1 MRRGRLSDL
10 SIDMTKVSEK
20 GQIVMPKEVRD
31 KLGLKT
37 GSKLIIIAT
46 SDLMIMQKAELVGE
60 RMRAWEIVNRARS
73 LAEKLGLRKLGL

>member
-1 MRRGRLSDL
+1 MSDI
-10 SIDMTKVSEK
+10 SIDTTRVSEK
-20 GQIVMPKEVRD
+20 GQIVIPKEVRD

-37 GSKLIIIAT
+37 GTKLIIIAT
-46 SDLMIMQKAELVGE
+46 SDLMIMQRAELVGE

>member
-1 MRRGRLSDL
+1 MSDI
-10 SIDMTKVSEK
+10 SVDATRVSEK
-20 GQIVMPKEVRD
+20 GQIVIPKEVRD
-31 KLGLKT
+31 KLGLKA

>member
-1 MRRGRLSDL
+1 MSDL
-10 SIDMTKVSEK
+10 SIDTTKVSEK
-20 GQIVMPKEVRD
+20 GQIVIPKEVRD
-31 KLGLKT
+31 KLGLKA

-73 LAEKLGLRKLGL
+73 LAEKLGLRRLGL

>member
-1 MRRGRLSDL
+1 MSDL
-10 SIDMTKVSEK
+10 SIDTTRVSEK
-20 GQIVMPKEVRD
+20 GQIVIPKEVRD
-31 KLGLKT
+31 KLGLKA

>member
-1 MRRGRLSDL
+1 LPDL

-20 GQIVMPKEVRD
+20 GQIVIPKEVRD
-31 KLGLKT
+31 KLGLKA

-46 SDLMIMQKAELVGE
+46 SDLMIIQKAELVGE

-73 LAEKLGLRKLGL
+73 LAEKLGLRKISL

>member
-1 MRRGRLSDL
+1 LSDL
-10 SIDMTKVSEK
+10 SIDNTRVSEK
-20 GQIVMPKEVRD
+20 GQIVIPKEVRD
-31 KLGLKT
+31 KLGLKA

>member
-1 MRRGRLSDL
+1 MSDI
-10 SIDMTKVSEK
+10 SIDTTRVSEK
-20 GQIVMPKEVRD
+20 GQIVIPKDVRD

-37 GSKLIIIAT
+37 GTKLIIIAT
-46 SDLMIMQKAELVGE
+46 NDLMIMQRAELVGE

>member
-1 MRRGRLSDL
+1 LSDL
-10 SIDMTKVSEK
+10 SIDTTKVSEK
-20 GQIVMPKEVRD
+20 GQIVIPKEVRD
-31 KLGLKT
+31 KLGLKA

-60 RMRAWEIVNRARS
+60 RMRAWEIVNKARL

>member
-1 MRRGRLSDL
+1 VVLSDI
-10 SIDMTKVSEK
+10 SVDATRVSEK
-20 GQIVMPKEVRD
+20 GQIVIPKEVRD
-31 KLGLKT
+31 KLGLKA

-60 RMRAWEIVNRARS
+60 RMRAWEIVNRAKS

>member
-1 MRRGRLSDL
+1 LSDL

-20 GQIVMPKEVRD
+20 GQIVIPKEVRD

-60 RMRAWEIVNRARS
+60 RMRAWDIVNRARS
-73 LAEKLGLRKLGL
+73 LAEKLGLRKIGL

>member
-1 MRRGRLSDL
+1 LSDI
-10 SIDMTKVSEK
+10 SVDATRVSEK
-20 GQIVMPKEVRD
+20 GQIVIPKEVRD
-31 KLGLKT
+31 KLGLKA

>member
-1 MRRGRLSDL
+1 MSDL

-20 GQIVMPKEVRD
+20 GQIVIPKEVRD

>member
-1 MRRGRLSDL
+1 LSDL
-10 SIDMTKVSEK
+10 SIDTTRVSEK
-20 GQIVMPKEVRD
+20 GQIVIPKEVRD
-31 KLGLKT
+31 KLGLKA

-46 SDLMIMQKAELVGE
+46 SDLMIMQRAELVGE

>member
-1 MRRGRLSDL
+1 LSDL
-10 SIDMTKVSEK
+10 SIDTTRVSEK
-20 GQIVMPKEVRD
+20 GQIVIPKEVRD
-31 KLGLKT
+31 KLGLKA

>member
-1 MRRGRLSDL
+1 MSDL

>member
-1 MRRGRLSDL
+1 MPDL

-20 GQIVMPKEVRD
+20 GQIVIPKEVRD
-31 KLGLKT
+31 KLGLKA

-46 SDLMIMQKAELVGE
+46 SDLMIIQKAELVGE

-73 LAEKLGLRKLGL
+73 LAEKLGLRKISL

>member
-1 MRRGRLSDL
+1 MSDL
-10 SIDMTKVSEK
+10 SIDTTRVSEK
-20 GQIVMPKEVRD
+20 GQIVIPKEVRD
-31 KLGLKT
+31 KLGLKA

-46 SDLMIMQKAELVGE
+46 SDLMIMQRAELVGE

>member
-1 MRRGRLSDL
+1 VVLSDI
-10 SIDMTKVSEK
+10 SVDATRVSEK
-20 GQIVMPKEVRD
+20 GQIVIPKEVRD
-31 KLGLKT
+31 KLGLKA

>member
-1 MRRGRLSDL
+1 MPDL

-20 GQIVMPKEVRD
+20 GQIVIPKDVRD
-31 KLGLKT
+31 KLGLKA

-46 SDLMIMQKAELVGE
+46 SDLMIIQKAELVGE

-73 LAEKLGLRKLGL
+73 LAEKLGLRKISL

>member
-1 MRRGRLSDL
+1 MSDL

-20 GQIVMPKEVRD
+20 GQIVIPKEVRD

-60 RMRAWEIVNRARS
+60 RMRAWDIVNRARS